1 MTVTKVVDI
10 VLRIPEQLILYF
22 SEFYT
27 ILYGIYKFAA
37 FDSSVHV
44 SFSLRPLGF
53 CFFSGEVPGGS
64 SEQSRER
71 ARHFPA
77 RRVTGGEGKVGENG
91 EGLESYLWVVVA
103 HRERV

>member
-1 MTVTKVVDI
+1 MNATKVL
-10 VLRIPEQLILYF
+10 VLVSRIPKHF
-22 SEFYT
+22 SLHLSDFYT

-64 SEQSRER
+64 TEQGRER
-71 ARHFPA
+71 ERRFPA
-77 RRVTGGEGKVGENG
+77 MGMAGGEGKVGENE

-103 HRERV
+103 RRERV